1 MKMEDKYRDAFS
13 EVYCIIENMHPN
25 LKEKINENFIRFL
38 KENKNNQYIPDAEK
52 INLRN
57 PENLMKETKIV
68 LAIMYEKNLKD

>member
-1 MKMEDKYRDAFS
+1 MEDKYRDAFS

-25 LKEKINENFIRFL
+25 LREKISENFIKFL
-38 KENKNNQYIPDAEK
+38 KENKNEQYIPDATK

-68 LAIMYEKNLKD
+68 LAIMYNKNLKEN

>member
-1 MKMEDKYRDAFS
+1 MEEK
-13 EVYCIIENMHPN
+13 